1 MRKVLCFHPALAPYR
16 VDFFNLLGRLFKTH
30 VVFLGR
36 NLEDQK
42 FDQKRLL
49 ARLKCR
55 ISFLTNGF
63 IFCGRYV
70 RTGFI
75 SLIRRE
81 RPDVVLGYEFSPLT
95 VIILLY
101 RLVFRMRF
109 EFYTM
114 TDDNAEMFQATRG
127 IRKLLRCFVL
137 RFADGVIVTNQAVG
151 GLLKSRGVRIAVV
164 PIIYE
169 REAFRANQDT
179 VYKLASDLRRK
190 LDVEKGRILLT
201 VGRLAK
207 VKNQAWLIETM
218 ARSFPDN
225 VKLVVVGGGPEE
237 LALKQTVDAHPDLK
251 RRIVL
256 AGRHEGD
263 DLMAYFAAADLF
275 ILPSTSE
282 PYGAVVAEALLWGVP
297 CLVSSHV
304 GAKDLIENE
313 SGCVFEIERAGD
325 FPAKLSLWLAHLP
338 SWQMRRP
345 PLLRMNFFDLRD
357 ELRALLGGAA

>member
-1 MRKVLCFHPALAPYR
+1 MKLLVFHPALAPYR
-16 VDFFNLLGRLFKTH
+16 VDFFNLLGRLFKAH

-36 NLEDQK
+36 NLEEQK

-55 ISFLTNGF
+55 VSFLTNGF
-63 IFCGRYV
+63 MFCGRYV

-81 RPDVVLGYEFSPLT
+81 RPDVVLGFEFSPLT
-95 VIILLY
+95 VIIILY
-101 RLVFRMRF
+101 RLVFRARF
-109 EFYTM
+109 GFYTM

-127 IRKLLRCFVL
+127 VRKLLRCLVL
-137 RFADGVIVTNQAVG
+137 RFADGVIVTNQAVAD
-151 GLLKSRGVRIAVV
+151 LLKSRGVRVAVV

-169 REAFRANQDT
+169 REAFRANQDS
-179 VYKLASDLRRK
+179 VYKQASVLRRK
-190 LDVEKGRILLT
+190 LDVENGRILLT

-225 VKLVVVGGGPEE
+225 VKLVIVGGGPEE
-237 LALKQTVDAHPDLK
+237 LALKQTIDAHPDLK
-251 RRIVL
+251 GRIVF

-263 DLMAYFAAADLF
+263 DLMAYFAAADIF
-275 ILPSTSE
+275 VLPSVFE
-282 PYGAVVAEALLWGVP
+282 PYGAVVSEALLWGVP

-304 GAKDLIENE
+304 GAKDLIENGC
-313 SGCVFEIERAGD
+313 GCVFEVEKAGD
-325 FPAKLSLWLAHLP
+325 FHAKLSLWLSQLP
-338 SWQMRRP
+338 SWQMGRP
-345 PLLRMNFFDLRD
+345 SLLRMNFCDLRD
-357 ELRALLGGAA
+357 ELRALLGGDA